1 MECKRFC
8 LCCAAPEQELG
19 VGMACRLLVVLHEH
33 VLCYTRSLS
42 RSDPSHWLEH
52 ELICAVIRVRASLSR
67 AIGADADGGR
77 TRRARARAAS
87 ASRCAVASADADAPR
102 RWSLPLRF
110 QQESSCCLQTD
121 KQWDV
126 QCRTQGER
134 RGEIV
139 QETGRPQG
147 MQAENAVGAVSSPRP
162 REWAARAPHLG
173 ELNELPA
180 DGEWLVMTS
189 IGEGMVVL
197 GVKPGR

>member
-1 MECKRFC
+1 MHEVLFV
-8 LCCAAPEQELG
+8 LCCTRAG
-19 VGMACRLLVVLHEH
+19 VGGGYGLPASCCSSRACAL
-33 VLCYTRSLS
+33 YTRSLS

-52 ELICAVIRVRASLSR
+52 ELISAVIRVRASLSR
-67 AIGADADGGR
+67 AIGAGADGGR

-87 ASRCAVASADADAPR
+87 ASRCIRAAR
-102 RWSLPLRF
+102 RLFSVPLHHSQDRVG
-110 QQESSCCLQTD
+110 LLLTD

-180 DGEWLVMTS
+180 VGEWLVMTS